1 MALRGL
7 PVDVLSADQV
17 AVPFGR
23 GSMLHSAFVALKA
36 NNRFFKCRK
45 QMKLTDAGS
54 TSIDRQFVAAG
65 RGMPLP
71 AAARVW
77 RGHAAA

>member
-17 AVPFGR
+17 AVLFGR

-36 NNRFFKCRK
+36 NNRFFKATAIP
-45 QMKLTDAGS
+45 LADDEAG
-54 TSIDRQFVAAG
+54 
-65 RGMPLP
+65 
-71 AAARVW
+71 AAATEPPWVCR
-77 RGHAAA
+77 RLQLQSRMEPS